1 MGIVSKSME
10 AKTESKKKNGNF
22 FITKLHSSLNGWAE
36 ARSAKG
42 NLIDGL
48 ARGAFII
55 IIIEM
60 KRANWSIKQ

>member
-1 MGIVSKSME
+1 MGIVSKSMG
-10 AKTESKKKNGNF
+10 AKTNKKNGNF
-22 FITKLHSSLNGWAE
+22 FITKLHSSLNCWAE
-36 ARSAKG
+36 ARSSKG

-60 KRANWSIKQ
+60 NRGNWSIKQ